1 MDFGPRSAV
10 CGLWSLNHPQPFYTS
25 WRLAR
30 SSGQRLCYNS
40 ILMLNSVETTPP
52 TTFSVRAIK
61 NIAIS
66 PRLVIAAG
74 LVALFVAIPLVYI
87 FVRAFSAEPD
97 AWSRLFQTRI
107 WKLLGNTL
115 LLVLAVT
122 GGAVVTGVSMAWLTE
137 RTDLPGRKVFRWMLA
152 MPLAIP
158 AYIGGI
164 VHLALLRPRG
174 GIIPQVLERVFGQP
188 IPTPSPIGFWGATF
202 ILTLFMFPYV
212 YLLSGAA
219 FRSLHASLEEASR
232 VFGRTPL
239 QTFFHVT
246 LPALRPGLMAGA
258 LLVALDILAEYG
270 TVALLRYETF
280 SSAIFVQLSG
290 RYDRSSASVLSG
302 ILVAL
307 AILILWG
314 ELRLQ
319 GRARFTQMESAWR
332 PAPVIALGKW
342 RVPALLLAMGIVF
355 ASLIVPVA
363 VLLVWSVQA
372 LLDPQTL
379 AVIVRTGS
387 QGFGSYVW
395 NSLWSSGLAALIAVI
410 FSLPVALLAV
420 RYPNRFSRF
429 VSRLCQVGY
438 AIPGVVIALS
448 LVLLVNRA
456 LPILYATPLVVVI
469 AYVLR
474 HMPQA
479 VRASESAL
487 NQLSPSLEE
496 ASRTLGRTSLQTLVQ
511 VTLPLILPGLL
522 AGGSLVFLTSLK
534 ELPATLLLRPPG
546 FDTLAVRVWVW
557 AGEGFYVPAAP
568 AALLLVI
575 ASALPLSFL
584 LRREQI
590 FK

>member
-1 MDFGPRSAV
+1 M
-10 CGLWSLNHPQPFYTS
+10 
-25 WRLAR
+25 
-30 SSGQRLCYNS
+30 
-40 ILMLNSVETTPP
+40 ETTR
-52 TTFSVRAIK
+52 TNHTIFHALRS
-61 NIAIS
+61 NHIS
-66 PRLVIAAG
+66 PRLAIAAG

-87 FVRAFSAEPD
+87 FIRALGAEPE
-97 AWSRLFQTRI
+97 AWGRLLQTRI

-115 LLVLAVT
+115 LLVIAVT
-122 GGAVVTGVSMAWLTE
+122 SGALFTGVSLAWLTE
-137 RTDLPGRKVFRWMLA
+137 RTDLPGRKVFRWMLT

-164 VHLALLRPRG
+164 VYLALLRPRG
-174 GIIPQVLERVFGQP
+174 GVIPQVLENIFGQP
-188 IPTPSPIGFWGATF
+188 VFTPSPLGFWGATF
-202 ILTLFMFPYV
+202 ILTLFTFPYV

-232 VFGRTPL
+232 IFGRTPM
-239 QTFFHVT
+239 QTLFQVT
-246 LPALRPGLMAGA
+246 LPALRPGLLAGA

-290 RYDRSSASVLSG
+290 RYDRSAASVLSG

-314 ELRLQ
+314 ELKLQ
-319 GRARFTQMESAWR
+319 GQARFTQMESTWR
-332 PAPVIALGKW
+332 PAPLTELRKW
-342 RVPALLLAMGIVF
+342 RIPAALLVLGIIS
-355 ASLIVPVA
+355 ASLLVPVL
-363 VLLVWSVQA
+363 VLLAWSLQA
-372 LLDPQTL
+372 FLDAQTL
-379 AVIVRTGS
+379 STIFHTGS
-387 QGFGSYVW
+387 QEFGSYVW
-395 NSLWSSGLAALIAVI
+395 NSLWSSGVAALIAVVL
-410 FSLPVALLAV
+410 SLPVALFSV

-429 VSRLCQVGY
+429 ISRFCQVGY

-448 LVLLVNRA
+448 LVLLVNRI
-456 LPILYATPLVVVI
+456 LPFLYATPFVVVL

-479 VRASESAL
+479 TRASESAL
-487 NQLSPSLEE
+487 SQLSPSLEE
-496 ASRTLGRTSLQTLVQ
+496 ASRTLGRTSLQTLIQ

-534 ELPATLLLRPPG
+534 ELPATLLLRPAG

-557 AGEGFYVPAAP
+557 AGDGFYLQAAP

-575 ASALPLSFL
+575 ASAFPLFFL

-590 FK
+590 FR

>member
-1 MDFGPRSAV
+1 MELTRTNITYQKIRS
-10 CGLWSLNHPQPFYTS
+10 
-25 WRLAR
+25 
-30 SSGQRLCYNS
+30 
-40 ILMLNSVETTPP
+40 
-52 TTFSVRAIK
+52 K
-61 NIAIS
+61 IS
-66 PRLVIAAG
+66 PRLAFAAG
-74 LVALFVAIPLVYI
+74 LVALFVAVPLIYI
-87 FVRAFSAEPD
+87 FVRAISAEPE
-97 AWSRLFQTRI
+97 AWTRLFQERI
-107 WKLLGNTL
+107 WKLFANTL
-115 LLVLAVT
+115 GLVLAVT
-122 GGAVVTGVSMAWLTE
+122 AGAMLTGVTMAFLTE
-137 RTDLPGRKVFRWMLA
+137 RTDLPGAKIFRWMLA

-174 GIIPQVLERVFGQP
+174 GVIPKLLEDLFSQPVF
-188 IPTPSPIGFWGATF
+188 TPSPLGFGGAAF

-219 FRSLHASLEEASR
+219 FRTLHASLEEASR

-239 QTFFHVT
+239 QTLFQVT
-246 LPALRPGLMAGA
+246 LPALRPGLTAGA

-290 RYDRSSASVLSG
+290 RYDRSAASVLSG
-302 ILVAL
+302 ILVVL
-307 AILILWG
+307 AIGILWS

-319 GRARFTQMESAWR
+319 GRARFTQMESNWR
-332 PAPVIALGKW
+332 PAPLMTLGKW
-342 RVPALLLAMGIVF
+342 RVPAFLLVLGVVSASLLL
-355 ASLIVPVA
+355 PVG
-363 VLLVWSVQA
+363 VLLVWSIQA
-372 LLDPQTL
+372 FLDPETMRTL
-379 AVIVRTGS
+379 FSTGS
-387 QGFGSYVW
+387 QGFGNYIW
-395 NSLWSSGLAALIAVI
+395 NSLWSSSMAAFIAVVL
-410 FSLPVALLAV
+410 SLPVGLLSV
-420 RYPNRFSRF
+420 RYPNRFSKF
-429 VSRLCQVGY
+429 ISRLSQVGY

-448 LVLLVNRA
+448 LVLLVNRF
-456 LPILYATPLVVVI
+456 LPFLYATPFVVVI

-496 ASRTLGRTSLQTLVQ
+496 ASRVMGRTSFQTLFQ

-534 ELPATLLLRPPG
+534 ELPATLLLRPAG

-557 AGEGFYVPAAP
+557 AGEGFYFQAAP
-568 AALLLVI
+568 AALLLVLV
-575 ASALPLSFL
+575 SALPLSFL

>member
-1 MDFGPRSAV
+1 MEITRTNITYQKLRS
-10 CGLWSLNHPQPFYTS
+10 
-25 WRLAR
+25 
-30 SSGQRLCYNS
+30 
-40 ILMLNSVETTPP
+40 
-52 TTFSVRAIK
+52 K
-61 NIAIS
+61 IS
-66 PRLVIAAG
+66 PRLAFVAG
-74 LVALFVAIPLVYI
+74 LVALFVAIPLIYI
-87 FVRAFSAEPD
+87 FVRALTAEPE
-97 AWSRLFQTRI
+97 AWTRLIQERI
-107 WKLLGNTL
+107 WKLFANTL
-115 LLVLAVT
+115 GLVLAVT
-122 GGAVVTGVSMAWLTE
+122 AGAMLTGVTMAFLTE
-137 RTDLPGRKVFRWMLA
+137 RTDLPGKKIFRWMLA

-174 GIIPQVLERVFGQP
+174 GVIPKLLEDIFGQP
-188 IPTPSPIGFWGATF
+188 VFTPSPLGFGGAAF

-219 FRSLHASLEEASR
+219 FRTLHASLEEASR

-239 QTFFHVT
+239 QTLFQVT
-246 LPALRPGLMAGA
+246 LPALRPGLTAGA

-290 RYDRSSASVLSG
+290 RYDRSAASVLSG
-302 ILVAL
+302 ILVIL
-307 AILILWG
+307 AIGILWS

-319 GRARFTQMESAWR
+319 GRARFTQMESNWR
-332 PAPVIALGKW
+332 PAPLMMLGKW
-342 RVPALLLAMGIVF
+342 RIPAFLLVLGVVSASLLL
-355 ASLIVPVA
+355 PVG

-372 LLDPQTL
+372 FLDPETMAML
-379 AVIVRTGS
+379 FHTGS
-387 QGFGSYVW
+387 QGFGTYVW
-395 NSLWSSGLAALIAVI
+395 NSLWSSSMAAIIAVML
-410 FSLPVALLAV
+410 SLPVGLFAV
-420 RYPNRFSRF
+420 RYPNRLSKFL
-429 VSRLCQVGY
+429 SRLSQVGY

-448 LVLLVNRA
+448 LVLLVNRF
-456 LPILYATPLVVVI
+456 LPFLYATPFIVVI

-496 ASRTLGRTSLQTLVQ
+496 ASRVMGRTSLQTLFQ
-511 VTLPLILPGLL
+511 VILPLILPGLL

-534 ELPATLLLRPPG
+534 ELPATLLLRPAG

-557 AGEGFYVPAAP
+557 AGEGFYFQAAP
-568 AALLLVI
+568 AALLLVLV
-575 ASALPLSFL
+575 SAFPLSFL

>member
-1 MDFGPRSAV
+1 M
-10 CGLWSLNHPQPFYTS
+10 
-25 WRLAR
+25 
-30 SSGQRLCYNS
+30 
-40 ILMLNSVETTPP
+40 ETTRA
-52 TTFSVRAIK
+52 TTFSFRSLR
-61 NIAIS
+61 NLSIS
-66 PRLVIAAG
+66 PRLLIAAG

-87 FVRAFSAEPD
+87 FVRAIGAEPE
-97 AWSRLFQTRI
+97 AWQRLLQTRI

-115 LLVLAVT
+115 LLVVAVT
-122 GGAVVTGVSMAWLTE
+122 SGALLTGVSMAWLTE
-137 RTDLPGRKVFRWMLA
+137 RTDLPGRKILRWMLA
-152 MPLAIP
+152 MPLAVP

-174 GIIPQVLERVFGQP
+174 GIIPQFLENLFGQP
-188 IPTPSPIGFWGATF
+188 VPTPSPIGFWGAAF
-202 ILTLFMFPYV
+202 ILTLFTFPYV

-232 VFGRTPL
+232 ILGRTPI
-239 QTFFHVT
+239 QTLFQVT
-246 LPALRPGLMAGA
+246 LPALRPGLLAGA

-270 TVALLRYETF
+270 TVALLRFETF

-307 AILILWG
+307 AIAFLWG

-319 GRARFTQMESAWR
+319 GRARFTQMESNWR
-332 PAPVIALGKW
+332 PAPPMLLGKW
-342 RVPALLLAMGIVF
+342 RIPAFLIVLGVVS
-355 ASLIVPVA
+355 ASLLVPFT
-363 VLLVWSVQA
+363 VLSMWSVQA
-372 LLDPQTL
+372 FLDPETMSTL
-379 AVIVRTGS
+379 FRTGS

-395 NSLWSSGLAALIAVI
+395 NSLWSSGMAAVIAVTL
-410 FSLPVALLAV
+410 SLPVALLSV
-420 RYPNRFSRF
+420 RYPNRFSKFISRF
-429 VSRLCQVGY
+429 CQVGY

-448 LVLLVNRA
+448 LVLLVNRT
-456 LPILYATPLVVVI
+456 LPFLYATPFVVVI

-496 ASRTLGRTSLQTLVQ
+496 ASRTLGRTSLQTLIQ

-522 AGGSLVFLTSLK
+522 AGGALVFLTSLK
-534 ELPATLLLRPPG
+534 ELPATLLLRPAG

-557 AGEGFYVPAAP
+557 AGEGFYYQTAP
-568 AALLLVI
+568 AALLLVL

>member
-1 MDFGPRSAV
+1 MEITRTNITYQKIRS
-10 CGLWSLNHPQPFYTS
+10 
-25 WRLAR
+25 
-30 SSGQRLCYNS
+30 
-40 ILMLNSVETTPP
+40 
-52 TTFSVRAIK
+52 K
-61 NIAIS
+61 IS
-66 PRLVIAAG
+66 PRLALAAG
-74 LVALFVAIPLVYI
+74 LVALFVAVPLIYI
-87 FVRAFSAEPD
+87 FVRAITAEPE
-97 AWSRLFQTRI
+97 AWTRLFQERI
-107 WKLLGNTL
+107 WKLFANTL
-115 LLVLAVT
+115 GLVLAVT
-122 GGAVVTGVSMAWLTE
+122 AGAMLTGVTMAFLTE
-137 RTDLPGRKVFRWMLA
+137 RTDLPGAKIFRWMLA

-174 GIIPQVLERVFGQP
+174 GVIPKLLEDIFGQP
-188 IPTPSPIGFWGATF
+188 VFTPSPLGFGGAAF

-219 FRSLHASLEEASR
+219 FRTLHASLEEASR

-239 QTFFHVT
+239 QTLFQVT
-246 LPALRPGLMAGA
+246 LPALRPGLTAGA

-290 RYDRSSASVLSG
+290 RYDRSAASVLSG
-302 ILVAL
+302 ILVVL
-307 AILILWG
+307 AIGILWS

-319 GRARFTQMESAWR
+319 GRARFTQMESNWR
-332 PAPVIALGKW
+332 PAPLMMLGKW
-342 RVPALLLAMGIVF
+342 RIPAFLLVLGVVSASLLL
-355 ASLIVPVA
+355 PVG
-363 VLLVWSVQA
+363 VLLVWSIQA
-372 LLDPQTL
+372 SLDPDTMRTL
-379 AVIVRTGS
+379 FSTGS
-387 QGFGSYVW
+387 QGFGNYIW
-395 NSLWSSGLAALIAVI
+395 NSLWSSSMAAFIAVVL
-410 FSLPVALLAV
+410 SLPVGLLSV
-420 RYPNRFSRF
+420 RYPNQVTKFI
-429 VSRLCQVGY
+429 SRLCQVGY

-448 LVLLVNRA
+448 LVLLVNRF
-456 LPILYATPLVVVI
+456 LPFLYATPFVVVI
-469 AYVLR
+469 AFVLR

-496 ASRTLGRTSLQTLVQ
+496 ASRVMGRTSFQTLFQ

-534 ELPATLLLRPPG
+534 ELPATLLLRPAG

-557 AGEGFYVPAAP
+557 AGEGFYFQAAP
-568 AALLLVI
+568 AALLLVLV
-575 ASALPLSFL
+575 SALPLSFL

>member
-1 MDFGPRSAV
+1 MEITRTNITYQKLRS
-10 CGLWSLNHPQPFYTS
+10 
-25 WRLAR
+25 
-30 SSGQRLCYNS
+30 
-40 ILMLNSVETTPP
+40 
-52 TTFSVRAIK
+52 K
-61 NIAIS
+61 IS
-66 PRLVIAAG
+66 PRLALAAG
-74 LVALFVAIPLVYI
+74 LVALFVAVPLLYI
-87 FVRAFSAEPD
+87 FIRAAGAEPE
-97 AWSRLFQTRI
+97 AWQRLFQERI
-107 WKLLGNTL
+107 WKLFGNTL
-115 LLVLAVT
+115 GLVIAVT
-122 GGAVVTGVSMAWLTE
+122 SGALLTGVTMAFLTE
-137 RTDLPGRKVFRWMLA
+137 RTDLPGKKIFRWMLA

-174 GIIPQVLERVFGQP
+174 GVIPKLLEDVFGQP
-188 IPTPSPIGFWGATF
+188 VPTPSPLGFWGAAF
-202 ILTLFMFPYV
+202 ILTLFMYPYV

-219 FRSLHASLEEASR
+219 FRTLHASLEEASR
-232 VFGRTPL
+232 VFGRTPI
-239 QTFFHVT
+239 QTLFQVT
-246 LPALRPGLMAGA
+246 LPALRPGLTAGA

-290 RYDRSSASVLSG
+290 RYDRSAASVLSG
-302 ILVAL
+302 ILVIL
-307 AILILWG
+307 AIGILWS

-319 GRARFTQMESAWR
+319 GRARFTQMESNWR
-332 PAPVIALGKW
+332 PAPLMMLGKW
-342 RVPALLLAMGIVF
+342 RIPAFLLVLGVVSASLLL
-355 ASLIVPVA
+355 PVG
-363 VLLVWSVQA
+363 VLFVWSIQA
-372 LLDPQTL
+372 FLDPETMSML
-379 AVIVRTGS
+379 FHTGS

-395 NSLWSSGLAALIAVI
+395 NSLWSSTAAAFIAVLL
-410 FSLPVALLAV
+410 SLPVGLLSI
-420 RYPNRFSRF
+420 RYPNQVSKFISR
-429 VSRLCQVGY
+429 VCQVGY

-448 LVLLVNRA
+448 LVLLINRF
-456 LPILYATPLVVVI
+456 LPFLYATPFVVVI

-487 NQLSPSLEE
+487 GQLSPSLEE
-496 ASRTLGRTSLQTLVQ
+496 ASRVMGRTSLQTLIQ

-534 ELPATLLLRPPG
+534 ELPATLLLRPAG

-557 AGEGFYVPAAP
+557 AGEGFYFQAAP

-575 ASALPLSFL
+575 VSALPLSFL

>member
-1 MDFGPRSAV
+1 M
-10 CGLWSLNHPQPFYTS
+10 
-25 WRLAR
+25 
-30 SSGQRLCYNS
+30 
-40 ILMLNSVETTPP
+40 ETTRA
-52 TTFSVRAIK
+52 TAFSFR
-61 NIAIS
+61 NIRTLSIS
-66 PRLVIAAG
+66 PRLAIAAG
-74 LVALFVAIPLVYI
+74 LVALFVAVPLVYI
-87 FVRAFSAEPD
+87 FIRAIGAEPE
-97 AWSRLFQTRI
+97 AWGRLLQTRL
-107 WKLLGNTL
+107 WKLLSNTL
-115 LLVLAVT
+115 LLVVAVT
-122 GGAVVTGVSMAWLTE
+122 GGALLLGVSMAWLTE
-137 RTDLPGRKVFRWMLA
+137 RTDLPGKKVFRWMLA
-152 MPLAIP
+152 MPLAVP

-174 GIIPQVLERVFGQP
+174 GVIPQFLESIFGQSV
-188 IPTPSPIGFWGATF
+188 PTPSPLGFWGAAF
-202 ILTLFMFPYV
+202 VLTLFMYPYV

-219 FRSLHASLEEASR
+219 FRTLHASLEEASR
-232 VFGRTPL
+232 VFGRTPM
-239 QTFFHVT
+239 QTLFHVT
-246 LPALRPGLMAGA
+246 LPALRPGLTAGA

-290 RYDRSSASVLSG
+290 RYDRSAASVLSG

-319 GRARFTQMESAWR
+319 GQARFTQMESNWR
-332 PAPVIALGKW
+332 PAPLMALGRW
-342 RVPALLLAMGIVF
+342 RVPSFLLVLGVVS
-355 ASLIVPVA
+355 ASLLVPFG
-363 VLLVWSVQA
+363 VLLVWSIQA
-372 LLDPQTL
+372 FLDPQTMATL
-379 AVIVRTGS
+379 FRTGS

-395 NSLWSSGLAALIAVI
+395 NSLWSSSAAAVIAVTL
-410 FSLPVALLAV
+410 SLPVALLVV
-420 RYPNRFSRF
+420 RYPSRFSRSI
-429 VSRLCQVGY
+429 SRLCQVGY

-448 LVLLVNRA
+448 LVLLVNRF
-456 LPILYATPLVVVI
+456 LPFLYATPFVVVI

-496 ASRTLGRTSLQTLVQ
+496 ASRTLGRTSLQTLIQ

-534 ELPATLLLRPPG
+534 ELPATLLLRPAG

-557 AGEGFYVPAAP
+557 AGEGFYQQAAP

-575 ASALPLSFL
+575 VSALPLSFL

>member
-1 MDFGPRSAV
+1 MTG
-10 CGLWSLNHPQPFYTS
+10 
-25 WRLAR
+25 
-30 SSGQRLCYNS
+30 YNS
-40 ILMLNSVETTPP
+40 TLRSNSVEVTRAKHFSLRKLR
-52 TTFSVRAIK
+52 TFP
-61 NIAIS
+61 IS
-66 PRLVIAAG
+66 PRLLIAAG
-74 LVALFVAIPLVYI
+74 LVALFVAVPLVYI
-87 FVRAFSAEPD
+87 FVRAAGAEPE
-97 AWSRLFQTRI
+97 AWSRLFQTRL
-107 WKLLGNTL
+107 WKLFGNTL
-115 LLVLAVT
+115 GLVAAVT
-122 GGAVVTGVSMAWLTE
+122 AGALITGVSMAWLTE
-137 RTDLPGRKVFRWMLA
+137 RTDLPGRKIFRWMLA

-174 GIIPQVLERVFGQP
+174 GIIPQFLEDLMGQP
-188 IPTPSPIGFWGATF
+188 VPVPSPLGFWGAVF
-202 ILTLFMFPYV
+202 ILTFFMYPYV

-219 FRSLHASLEEASR
+219 FRTLHASLEEASR
-232 VFGRTPL
+232 VFGRTPM
-239 QTFFHVT
+239 QTLFHVT
-246 LPALRPGLMAGA
+246 LPALRPGLTAGA

-290 RYDRSSASVLSG
+290 RYDRSAASVLSG

-314 ELRLQ
+314 EIRLQ
-319 GRARFTQMESAWR
+319 GRARFTQMESNWR
-332 PAPVIALGKW
+332 PAPPMPLGRWRIPSFLIVVGVIS
-342 RVPALLLAMGIVF
+342 
-355 ASLIVPVA
+355 ASLLVPVI

-372 LLDPQTL
+372 FLDPLTMSTL
-379 AVIVRTGS
+379 FHTGS
-387 QGFGSYVW
+387 QGFGSYIW
-395 NSLWSSGLAALIAVI
+395 NSLWSSSAAAIIAVI
-410 FSLPVALLAV
+410 LSIPVALLSV
-420 RYPNRFSRF
+420 RYPIRFSKF
-429 VSRLCQVGY
+429 ISRLCQVGY

-448 LVLLVNRA
+448 LVLLVNRS
-456 LPILYATPLVVVI
+456 LPFLYATPFVVVI

-496 ASRTLGRTSLQTLVQ
+496 ASRTLGRTSIQTLIQ

-534 ELPATLLLRPPG
+534 ELPATLLLRPAG

-557 AGEGFYVPAAP
+557 AGEGFYHQAAP
-568 AALLLVI
+568 AALLLVL